1 MWRARNTVVCMAQRG
16 LASDYSAAL
25 ISAAQQC
32 GLRRIAGL
40 LGRFLPK
47 LGGVRPAGVAFLL
60 PLGKAAT
67 GYVASP
73 DSASLILRS
82 REPFLAQNVI

>member
-1 MWRARNTVVCMAQRG
+1 LICG
-16 LASDYSAAL
+16 LN
-25 ISAAQQC
+25 SAAQQY

-40 LGRFLPK
+40 LGRILPK

-82 REPFLAQNVI
+82 KELFLARNVTSVPGALAHRRA